1 MSEPARKPNQNPE
14 SYSPK
19 DKPEIINLLEQ
30 RTSKVVIDGNITYID
45 GVTPLGEN
53 ISWRNCTY
61 SDCMTLLLHTLGVKT
76 TYEQVIGLSGSCYR
90 ASMIYGW
97 DPGSSILD
105 IIDAH
110 LGLGTRG
117 NANRFYG
124 IDSYSID
131 NKDASEKQVVK
142 SINAGIPVLIL
153 GGKLLPEW
161 SILLGYEATAEG
173 MKYFG
178 RTYFDCIASENN
190 EMFFTENHYVLLDR
204 YPNNAEWNIFFDKP
218 CKPTHALDALKISLE
233 TCRKMFVPHDK
244 FGYGAYEQ
252 MITGFKNNEYNSD
265 FRGDGNGVI
274 NNIIFNLIDAR
285 RAAYIYLNASAGLLM
300 GENKIKLLAVS
311 AIYKDMF
318 DTLQS
323 VIPYEKL
330 CHNFDQS
337 TMTEETREK
346 FINALRKCKEFEY
359 KAQEIVKEI
368 LENWEEF

>member
-1 MSEPARKPNQNPE
+1 MPNQIPE

-19 DKPEIINLLEQ
+19 KPEIISLFEQ
-30 RTSKVVIDGNITYID
+30 KKSRVITDGNLTYID
-45 GVTPLGEN
+45 GVPLLGED
-53 ISWRNCTY
+53 IPWRNCTY
-61 SDCMTLLLHTLGVKT
+61 SDCMTLLLNTLGIKT
-76 TYEQVIGLSGSCYR
+76 SYEQVIGLSGSCYR

-131 NKDASEKQVVK
+131 NKDAGEKQFVK
-142 SINAGIPVLIL
+142 SIDAGIPVLIL

-161 SILLGYEATAEG
+161 SILLGYEATTDG

-178 RTYFDCIASENN
+178 RTYFDWMASENN
-190 EMFFTENHYVLLDR
+190 EMFFTENRYVLLDR
-204 YPNNAEWNIFFDKP
+204 YPKNSEWNIFFDKP
-218 CKPTHALDALKISLE
+218 CKPTPALDALKISLE
-233 TCRKMFVPHDK
+233 TCLKMFVPHDK

-252 MITGFKNNEYNSD
+252 MITGFKNNKYNSD

-285 RAAYIYLNASAGLLM
+285 RAAYIYLNESAGLLM
-300 GENKIKLLAVS
+300 GVNKIKLLAVS
-311 AIYKDMF
+311 SIYKDMF

-323 VIPYEKL
+323 VVPYEEL

-337 TMTEETREK
+337 TMTEETRKK
-346 FINALRKCKEFEY
+346 FVDALCKCKEMEY
-359 KAQEIVKEI
+359 QVHKIVKEI
-368 LENWEEF
+368 LDNWKE